1 MAADKKYRV
10 VGTRPIRH
18 DGVDKVTGAARYGA
32 DIHLPGMLHGA
43 VLRSPH
49 AHARIVSIDTSK
61 AEAHP
66 GVKATMT
73 SRDLPRVADQLKEVG
88 ELIANLADE
97 SNRVLA
103 TGKALYEG
111 HPVAALAAT
120 DPHLALEAL
129 DLIEVEYEVLE
140 PVMYAKDAMKPDAP
154 LLHSNQKMQGI
165 GEEDGTPSNVA
176 RHFRTENGDIEAGF
190 AEADVIV
197 EREYTTSTIHQG
209 FIEPI
214 TATVSVEPDDRVT
227 IWATTQGAFGVRDQ
241 TADICKIPVSK
252 IRCIPMEIGG
262 GFGGKTTVY
271 LEPLALIL
279 SKKSGRPVKMTMS
292 RAEVL
297 QATGPTSGSH
307 IYVKIGAK
315 KDGTLTAIHTELAY
329 EAGAFPGSPV
339 GAAVGT
345 MLAPYRLE
353 NVQIDAYDVV
363 VNRPKSGAYR
373 APGATNAAYAGEAA
387 IDEVAEKLGIDP
399 LEFRVINGVVDGD
412 RRADGPILGV
422 IGHQETLRQVKD
434 CDHWNTPLE
443 QPAES
448 HKKRGRG
455 IATGFWFNGGGPA
468 SVYVAAQADGK
479 VNLIEGSTD
488 IGGSRAACAM
498 IVAEVLGLAA
508 EDVNPQVADTDG
520 IGFTSVTGGSSVI
533 QKTGKASHEAAMR
546 MREEVVRRAAKIWE
560 VDADQIVY
568 HTDSGTMTSEAKPD
582 ETLTFADVARQ
593 ANRTGGPIAG
603 EATSDGSG
611 AGAAF
616 ATHLVDVE
624 VDTET
629 GKVDV
634 TRFTVAQ
641 DVGTAIHPSYVE
653 GQLEGGAVQGI
664 GWALSEEYFYDD
676 EGHLLNASFLDY
688 RMPTALDTPMIET
701 IMVEVPNPN
710 HPYGARG
717 VGEACV
723 VPPVGAIANAI
734 YDAVGV
740 RMYHLP
746 MNPSHVLGRILEEGN

>member
-1 MAADKKYRV
+1 MAADRKYRV
-10 VGTRPIRH
+10 VGTRPVRH

-61 AEAHP
+61 AEALP

-73 SRDLPRVADQLKEVG
+73 SRDLPRVADELKEVG
-88 ELIANLADE
+88 ELVANIADE

-103 TGKALYEG
+103 VNKVLYQG

-129 DLIEVEYEVLE
+129 DLIEVEYDVLE
-140 PVMYAKDAMKPDAP
+140 PVMFAKDAMRPDAP
-154 LLHSNQKMQGI
+154 LLHPNQKMQGI
-165 GEEDGTPSNVA
+165 GEEDGTPSNIA
-176 RHFRTENGDIEAGF
+176 RHFRSENGDIEAGF

-197 EREYTTSTIHQG
+197 EREYLTSTIHQG
-209 FIEPI
+209 FIEPM

-227 IWATTQGAFGVRDQ
+227 IWTSTQGAFGVRDQ
-241 TADICKIPVSK
+241 VSDICKIPVGK
-252 IRCIPMEIGG
+252 IKCVPMEIGG
-262 GFGGKTTVY
+262 GFGAKTTVY
-271 LEPLALIL
+271 LAPLALVL
-279 SKKSGRPVKMTMS
+279 SKKTGRPVKMTMS

-307 IYVKIGAK
+307 IYIKVGAK

-345 MLAPYRLE
+345 MLAPYKVE

-373 APGATNAAYAGEAA
+373 APGATNAAYAAEAA
-387 IDEVAEKLGIDP
+387 MDEVAEKLGIDP
-399 LEFRVINGVVDGD
+399 LELRIKTGVVDGD

-422 IGHQETLRQVKD
+422 IGHQETLRQLKD
-434 CDHWNTPLE
+434 SDHWNTPLE
-443 QPAES
+443 QPAEG
-448 HKKRGRG
+448 HLKRGRG
-455 IATGFWFNGGGPA
+455 VATGFWFNGGGPA
-468 SVYVAAQADGK
+468 AAYVAVQADGT

-498 IVAEVLGLAA
+498 IVAEVLGLNA
-508 EDVNPQVADTDG
+508 EDVDPQVADTDG
-520 IGFTSVTGGSSVI
+520 IGYTSVTGGSSVI
-533 QKTGKASHEAAMR
+533 QKTGKASHEAATR
-546 MREEVVRRAAKIWE
+546 VKEEVIRRAAKIWE
-560 VDADQIVY
+560 VDAGQIVY
-568 HTDSGTMTSEAKPD
+568 HSENGTMTSEAKPD

-603 EATSDGSG
+603 EATTDGSG

-634 TRFTVAQ
+634 IRFTAAQ

-664 GWALSEEYFYDD
+664 GWALSEEYFYD
-676 EGHLLNASFLDY
+676 EKGLLLNSSFLDY
-688 RMPTALDTPMIET
+688 RMPTALDTPFIET

-740 RMYHLP
+740 RMYQAP
-746 MNPSHVLGRILEEGN
+746 MNPSYVLGRMLEEGK

>member
-18 DGVDKVTGAARYGA
+18 DGVDKVTGAARFGA

-49 AHARIVSIDTSK
+49 AHARVVSIDTSK

-73 SRDLPRVADQLKEVG
+73 SRDLPRVADKLIEVG
-88 ELIANLADE
+88 ELTANLADE

-103 TGKALYEG
+103 TGKVLYHG

-120 DPHLALEAL
+120 DPHTALEAL
-129 DLIEVEYEVLE
+129 DLIDVEYDVLE
-140 PVMYAKDAMKPDAP
+140 PVMSAKEAMKDDAP
-154 LLHSNQKMQGI
+154 LLHPNQKMQGI
-165 GEEDGTPSNVA
+165 GEEDGKPSNVA
-176 RHFRTENGDIEAGF
+176 RHFRNERGDIEAGF
-190 AEADVIV
+190 AEADVII

-214 TATVSVEPDDRVT
+214 NATVSVEPDGRIT
-227 IWATTQGAFGVRDQ
+227 IWTSTQGAFGVRGE
-241 TADICKIPVSK
+241 TAEICKIPVSK

-279 SKKSGRPVKMTMS
+279 SKKTGRPVKMTMS

-315 KDGTLTAIHTELAY
+315 NDGSLTAIHTELAY

-345 MLAPYRLE
+345 MLAPYKLE
-353 NVQIDAYDVV
+353 NVRIDAYDVV

-373 APGATNAAYAGEAA
+373 GPGATNAAFAAEAA
-387 IDEVAEKLGIDP
+387 MDELAEKLGIDP
-399 LEFRVINGVVDGD
+399 LELRVKTGVVDGD
-412 RRADGPILGV
+412 RRADGPVLGV
-422 IGHQETLRQVKD
+422 IGHQETLRQLKD
-434 CDHWNTPLE
+434 SDHWNTPLE
-443 QPAES
+443 QPSEG
-448 HKKRGRG
+448 HVKRGRG
-455 IATGFWFNGGGPA
+455 LATGFWFNGGGPA
-468 SVYVAAQADGK
+468 SAYVAAQADGT
-479 VNLIEGSTD
+479 VNLVEGSTD

-498 IVAEVLGLAA
+498 IVAEVLGLNA

-520 IGFTSVTGGSSVI
+520 IGYTSVTGGSSVI
-533 QKTGKASHEAAMR
+533 QKTGKASHEAATR
-546 MREEVVRRAAKIWE
+546 VKEEVIRRAAKMWE
-560 VDADQIVY
+560 VDADQVVY
-568 HTDSGTMTSEAKPD
+568 HTDGGTLTSEAKPD
-582 ETLTFADVARQ
+582 ETLTFAEVARR
-593 ANRTGGPIAG
+593 ANSTGGPIAS
-603 EATSDGSG
+603 ESTTDGSG

-634 TRFTVAQ
+634 IRFTAAQ

-664 GWALSEEYFYDD
+664 GWALNEEYFYDD
-676 EGHLLNASFLDY
+676 EGHLLNSSFLDY
-688 RMPTALDTPMIET
+688 RMPTALDTPFIET

-717 VGEACV
+717 CGEACV

-740 RMYHLP
+740 RMYHAP
-746 MNPSHVLGRILEEGN
+746 MNPGHVLARMMEEG